1 VLPRVASFL
10 IVNNR
15 LIVAIASDLN
25 ITIGTRGRAAFDT
38 SRGRSDR
45 LDSSRYCHR
54 AVAVHRWS
62 RTCKQSS
69 RLDVRHSF
77 RWRSRLALCCHSR
90 DCRRRV
96 VLIPPDHWMI
106 KELIGAVPRWV
117 AVACVMPDVLPATA
131 VHEYVQLN
139 PGCIVVASRIGP
151 NAVDS

>member
-1 VLPRVASFL
+1 
-10 IVNNR
+10 
-15 LIVAIASDLN
+15 
-25 ITIGTRGRAAFDT
+25 
-38 SRGRSDR
+38 
-45 LDSSRYCHR
+45 
-54 AVAVHRWS
+54 
-62 RTCKQSS
+62 
-69 RLDVRHSF
+69 
-77 RWRSRLALCCHSR
+77 
-90 DCRRRV
+90 